1 MISKELIKSCIEK
14 FAAHI
19 SEIIVHKNS
28 LASFSVYDDDGLDN
42 AQKIKREIESLLQ
55 ISFPEA
61 KILISITNRN
71 HNFADNKQLKSN
83 LPQGNL
89 PGVSKVILVSSCKG
103 GVGKSTISAAL
114 ASYLCA
120 KNKKVG
126 LLDADIYGPSIP
138 EIVGLKSFS
147 PKIEKNK
154 MIPPIVQGV
163 KIISIGF
170 LASNDGAFVWR
181 GPMLTKA
188 ITQLFAGVD
197 WGDLDYLI
205 VDTPP
210 GTGDIHIS
218 ILSNYQISGAII
230 VTMPSQ
236 ISANDVA
243 RCIDLYHKFNTNIY
257 GIVENMS
264 YYQEKD
270 RKIAIFG
277 QGGGSMLSERF
288 NLPLIA
294 KTKIVQGLE
303 RVNFLQLHKAL
314 DIDFVNL

>member
-1 MISKELIKSCIEK
+1 
-14 FAAHI
+14 
-19 SEIIVHKNS
+19 
-28 LASFSVYDDDGLDN
+28 
-42 AQKIKREIESLLQ
+42 
-55 ISFPEA
+55 
-61 KILISITNRN
+61 
-71 HNFADNKQLKSN
+71 
-83 LPQGNL
+83 
-89 PGVSKVILVSSCKG
+89 
-103 GVGKSTISAAL
+103 
-114 ASYLCA
+114 
-120 KNKKVG
+120 
-126 LLDADIYGPSIP
+126 
-138 EIVGLKSFS
+138 
-147 PKIEKNK
+147 
-154 MIPPIVQGV
+154 
-163 KIISIGF
+163 
-170 LASNDGAFVWR
+170 
-181 GPMLTKA
+181 
-188 ITQLFAGVD
+188 
-197 WGDLDYLI
+197 LDYLI